1 MPTQTMIRARHF
13 RSMSENVNEKDSA
26 TLVRKVSDDGAH
38 AVATAPE
45 FAGEDG

>member
-1 MPTQTMIRARHF
+1 MPTQTMTSARHF
-13 RSMSENVNEKDSA
+13 RSMTENVNEKDSA
-26 TLVRKVSDDGAH
+26 RLVRKVSDDGAH

>member
-1 MPTQTMIRARHF
+1 
-13 RSMSENVNEKDSA
+13 MSWKVKEKDSA
-26 TLVRKVSDDGAH
+26 RLVRKVSDDGAH

>member
-1 MPTQTMIRARHF
+1 MPTETMISARDF
-13 RSMSENVNEKDSA
+13 RSMTENANEKDSA
-26 TLVRKVSDDGAH
+26 RLVRKVSDDGAH